1 MSEMK
6 ITFKHPDEILDFV
19 NTVSKY
25 EFDMDMKKGHVV
37 VDAKSLLG
45 IMHLGINNEIALQMY
60 TDDCEELCRE
70 IAKYAAALIK
80 PGDFVYIDAGTTTDL
95 MIDFITTRQA
105 VFVTNAIKKE
115 KVDSFDIA
123 DIMSR

>member
-60 TDDCEELCRE
+60 TDDCE
-70 IAKYAAALIK
+70 
-80 PGDFVYIDAGTTTDL
+80 DDL
-95 MIDFITTRQA
+95 NRACESMENMQH
-105 VFVTNAIKKE
+105 KKFY
-115 KVDSFDIA
+115 V
-123 DIMSR
+123 

>member
-25 EFDMDMKKGHVV
+25 ELDMDMKKGHVV

-70 IAKYAAALIK
+70 IAKYAA
-80 PGDFVYIDAGTTTDL
+80 
-95 MIDFITTRQA
+95 
-105 VFVTNAIKKE
+105 
-115 KVDSFDIA
+115 
-123 DIMSR
+123 